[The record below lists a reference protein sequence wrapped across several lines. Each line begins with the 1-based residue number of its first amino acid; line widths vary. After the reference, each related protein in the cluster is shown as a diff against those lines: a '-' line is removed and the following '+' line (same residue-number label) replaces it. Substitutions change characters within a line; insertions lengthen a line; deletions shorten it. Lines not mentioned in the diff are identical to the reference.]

1 MKKICFGGLLAAAV
15 AAALCGSA
23 ANADGYLRAN
33 PRALSAYAQLSCDNG
48 HVYPLIA
55 RAVTPDGDLVTGYL
69 QLSPRN
75 AVHVRLVPMEHGYRY
90 IGRTIWFEGVRSSA
104 SLYLSKNR
112 WMSCEVSYP
121 DAPGSQS

>member
-1 MKKICFGGLLAAAV
+1 MKKFYFAGWFAAV
-15 AAALCGSA
+15 LAAALCSSA
-23 ANADGYLRAN
+23 ANADGYQRTN
-33 PRALSAYAQLSCDNG
+33 SRALGAYAQLSCDNG

-69 QLSPRN
+69 KLSPRN

-112 WMSCEVSYP
+112 WVSCEVSYP
-121 DAPGSQS
+121 DAPASQS